1 MAEIKVHLNELVS
14 SGEPPLGFSAADVIS
29 AAHRSRR
36 RRRGGAAAIV
46 GAVGA
51 VAAVTA
57 FVIPGGPAASPGG
70 PAASPA
76 RTSTGALS
84 LTALT
89 KTAASRPAD
98 AHTVSG
104 SARVNGLGAAQV
116 IAATEKTV
124 GAPLVSVQASILP
137 PSGELDLG
145 AAVGASGGPYV
156 NVQVSPA
163 HTLITATPTCA
174 ELSDLASG
182 SGDGYYGPCSISRLP
197 DGDLLISRSGHLVSN
212 QDAMAQATLI
222 RPDGSGIFAEDT
234 NTAFVTPQQEDK
246 LKAEGKG
253 GTDILVVKAPPAGS
267 AALVALVRTLAADQ
281 S

>member
-1 MAEIKVHLNELVS
+1 MAEIKVHLNELIS
-14 SGEPPLGFSAADVIS
+14 SDEPPLGFSAADVIS
-29 AAHRSRR
+29 AAYRSRR
-36 RRRGGAAAIV
+36 RRRGGAFAF
-46 GAVGA
+46 VGA

-57 FVIPGGPAASPGG
+57 FVILGGPAASPEG
-70 PAASPA
+70 
-76 RTSTGALS
+76 TSTGALS
-84 LTALT
+84 LTALA

-98 AHTVSG
+98 AHTVPG
-104 SARVNGLGAAQV
+104 SASVDGLGAAEV

-145 AAVGASGGPYV
+145 AAVGTSGGPYV

-182 SGDGYYGPCSISRLP
+182 SGDGYHGPCSISRLP
-197 DGDLLISRSGHLVSN
+197 DGDLLIVRSGHLASN

-234 NTAFVTPQQEDK
+234 NTAFVTPQQEAK
-246 LKAEGKG
+246 LKAEGNTG
-253 GTDILVVKAPPAGS
+253 ILDVKAPPAGS

>member
-1 MAEIKVHLNELVS
+1 MAEIKVHLNELVAG
-14 SGEPPLGFSAADVIS
+14 GEPPLGFSAADVIS

-36 RRRGGAAAIV
+36 RRRGGAVAIV

-57 FVIPGGPAASPGG
+57 FLIPGGPAAH
-70 PAASPA
+70 PAG
-76 RTSTGALS
+76 TSTGPVS

-98 AHTVSG
+98 AQAVSG
-104 SARVNGLGAAQV
+104 SARVDGLDAAQV
-116 IAATEKTV
+116 IAATEKAV
-124 GAPLVSVQASILP
+124 GARLVSVQAGILP
-137 PSGELDLG
+137 RSGELDLG

-163 HTLITATPTCA
+163 HSLITATPTCA

-182 SGDGYYGPCSISRLP
+182 SGDGYYGPCSIVRLP
-197 DGDLLISRSGHLVSN
+197 DGDLLIARSGHLVSS

-234 NTAFVTPQQEDK
+234 NTAFVTPQQEAK
-246 LKAEGKG
+246 LKAEGKTG
-253 GTDILVVKAPPAGS
+253 ILDVKAPPAGS
-267 AALVALVRTLAADQ
+267 AALVALVRALAADQ